1 MAAKNQAG
9 ARQICDR
16 LAMSVTGPAGDA
28 GGCVPAIPELTL
40 GREQGL
46 AKGQGGTK
54 ASGPDPR
61 GTGELRHALEEE
73 R

>member
-1 MAAKNQAG
+1 
-9 ARQICDR
+9 
-16 LAMSVTGPAGDA
+16 MSVTGPAGDA